1 MQDIFGSSPKDIH
14 NKHVYQ
20 KAIHQ
25 HQPLISFLIVHQ
37 GDCRFSHR
45 GRVVPL
51 KAKVSYRWRKLC
63 SPVFPISNSGT
74 LLRNGVRG
82 ARLGGDPIQMSA
94 STISRP
100 NFPVPGSG
108 TSLVPVKGNVFTCRR
123 GPETANLTF
132 SAFVTISGFIIRS
145 LWIVSS
151 LKTQNL

>member
-1 MQDIFGSSPKDIH
+1 MNYHFDDITAMQDIFGSSPKDIH

-82 ARLGGDPIQMSA
+82 ARLGGTRSRCPPPQFPGPTFQFRDPGLRSCR
-94 STISRP
+94 SRAMYSRVGEGQKP
-100 NFPVPGSG
+100 Q
-108 TSLVPVKGNVFTCRR
+108 
-123 GPETANLTF
+123 
-132 SAFVTISGFIIRS
+132 I
-145 LWIVSS
+145 
-151 LKTQNL
+151 